1 MKQLVRLNTR
11 PSSDGES
18 FTYVLRYTD
27 ADGKRRWKTLGH
39 ADSRKAEKQR
49 VETEKELRMVHVEP
63 ASMSLRE
70 FARDSL
76 TRTGDQIREST
87 RIDYRSAMEDLIAQ
101 AGNLDFRRVCLAHGE
116 QFRQA
121 RLDLGD
127 SPATVAKK
135 LRSLK
140 RMFQLAVERKQL
152 DENPFRYV
160 KLPRVPKQ
168 KIRVYT
174 SEECYRL
181 VKVASDVQDE
191 SLLEWD
197 LVITL
202 ALTTGMRK
210 GELLN
215 LVWSDIDFAEM
226 VVEVNPKPSGTQTW
240 EWRIKD
246 TDRRQLPLKEDVCH
260 LLIALQESKPEGYP
274 YVFVPPGRY
283 DHIQRVLRP
292 EGKWSLSS
300 ARNEIIH
307 NFSRQFEEI
316 LAQAKVPAGTFHD
329 LRKTAI
335 TNWFRQGM
343 SEYDVMTLAGH
354 ANFQTT
360 HRFYLAVA
368 DDLILRARR
377 AISHEVR
384 PELIEKCRRRHPCPT
399 V

>member
-27 ADGKRRWKTLGH
+27 TDGRRRWKTLGH
-39 ADSRKAEKQR
+39 ADRRRAEKQR
-49 VETEKELRMVHVEP
+49 AETAKELRMARVEP

-76 TRTGDQIREST
+76 ARTGDQIREST
-87 RIDYRSAMEDLIAQ
+87 RIDYQSAMEDLIVQ
-101 AGNLDFRRVCLAHGE
+101 AGNLDFRRICLAHGE

-140 RMFQLAVERKQL
+140 RVFQLAVERKQL
-152 DENPFRYV
+152 DENPLRYV
-160 KLPRVPKQ
+160 KAPRVPKQ

-174 SEECYRL
+174 REECDRL
-181 VKVASDVQDE
+181 VKAASEVQHD
-191 SLLEWD
+191 SILEWD
-197 LVITL
+197 LVITV

-215 LVWSDIDFAEM
+215 LVWSDIDFAEL
-226 VVEVNPKPSGTQTW
+226 VVEVNPNPNGDQTW

-246 TDRRQLPLKEDVCH
+246 TDRRLLPLTEDVCR
-260 LLIALQESKPEGYP
+260 LLIALQESRPRGYP
-274 YVFVPPGRY
+274 YVFVPPARY
-283 DHIQRVLRP
+283 DHIQQVLRP
-292 EGKWSLSS
+292 KGMWSLSS
-300 ARNEIIH
+300 ARNKIIH
-307 NFSRQFEEI
+307 NFSTQFEKI
-316 LAQAKVPAGTFHD
+316 LAKANVPTGTFHD

-335 TNWFRQGM
+335 TNWFRQGL
-343 SEYDVMTLAGH
+343 SEYDVMVLAGH

-368 DDLILRARR
+368 DDLIPRARR
-377 AISHEVR
+377 AITHEVR
-384 PELIEKCRRRHPCPT
+384 PELIEKCSRRRPCPT

>member
-27 ADGKRRWKTLGH
+27 TDGKRRWKTLGH
-39 ADSRKAEKQR
+39 ADRRKAEKQR
-49 VETEKELRMVHVEP
+49 VETEKELRMAHIEP

-76 TRTGDQIREST
+76 IRTGDQIREST
-87 RIDYRSAMEDLIAQ
+87 RTDYRSAVEDLIAQ
-101 AGNLDFRRVCLAHGE
+101 VGNGDFRRICLAHGE

-174 SEECYRL
+174 SEECDRL

-215 LVWSDIDFAEM
+215 LVWSDIDFA
-226 VVEVNPKPSGTQTW
+226 
-240 EWRIKD
+240 
-246 TDRRQLPLKEDVCH
+246 
-260 LLIALQESKPEGYP
+260 
-274 YVFVPPGRY
+274 
-283 DHIQRVLRP
+283 
-292 EGKWSLSS
+292 
-300 ARNEIIH
+300 
-307 NFSRQFEEI
+307 
-316 LAQAKVPAGTFHD
+316 
-329 LRKTAI
+329 
-335 TNWFRQGM
+335 
-343 SEYDVMTLAGH
+343 
-354 ANFQTT
+354 
-360 HRFYLAVA
+360 
-368 DDLILRARR
+368 
-377 AISHEVR
+377 
-384 PELIEKCRRRHPCPT
+384 
-399 V
+399 